1 MIVGIGGATGLVVAL
16 RSLDAVHVP
25 RFLVCVA
32 QLSTGDAASRW
43 HPLARDVLRTGHL
56 ARRNRAII
64 GPALGLHPYALEV
77 LAQLI
82 KEAAQRTQLV
92 ISTQSAP
99 LLNLFEPQ
107 EVVVVERVEGASHFR
122 RLEAEPLAEWL
133 KDYALGELLEQ
144 NVIEAVR
151 PMHRVLI
158 QLPIAA
164 FQFSM
169 RQCNG
174 VLQPRRD
181 IVLLPR

>member
-1 MIVGIGGATGLVVAL
+1 
-16 RSLDAVHVP
+16 
-25 RFLVCVA
+25 
-32 QLSTGDAASRW
+32 
-43 HPLARDVLRTGHL
+43 
-56 ARRNRAII
+56 
-64 GPALGLHPYALEV
+64 LEV

-133 KDYALGELLEQ
+133 KDYALGELLEK

-169 RQCNG
+169 CPCNG
-174 VLQPRRD
+174 
-181 IVLLPR
+181 LL